1 MNIKDLF
8 SDGGDKRID
17 RLTLEMK
24 GDGIPHATAYMQAMV
39 IQLVT
44 VVDKELAS
52 RDDRLR
58 KQASRIRALE
68 RSLGIAEG
76 DSQ

>member
-1 MNIKDLF
+1 MKFDDICSPTTQAWLMKM
-8 SDGGDKRID
+8 SSKGPTPSEA
-17 RLTLEMK
+17 LTLN
-24 GDGIPHATAYMQAMV
+24 
-39 IQLVT
+39 LVGEL
-44 VVDKELAS
+44 VKLVDKELAS
-52 RDDRLR
+52 RDERLR